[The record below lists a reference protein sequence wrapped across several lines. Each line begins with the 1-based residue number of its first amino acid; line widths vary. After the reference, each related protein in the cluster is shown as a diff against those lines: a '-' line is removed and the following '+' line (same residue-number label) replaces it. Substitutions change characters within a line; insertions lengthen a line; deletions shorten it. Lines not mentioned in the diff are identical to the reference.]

1 MWMMFVKC
9 FVVGFGLMLGIE
21 TALGLCLAFGNVTK
35 EASKK

>member
-21 TALGLCLAFGNVTK
+21 TALGLCLAFGNANK
-35 EASKK
+35 GASKK